1 MLLEPG
7 RGIRAGRID
16 LAALFMNLVDS
27 HLHQF
32 RCNAL
37 APEIIV
43 YIGVVDRVDTGCVL
57 RKGDLCKDLSVFIFP
72 FDAVGESD
80 IIAHIFLSLQ
90 ELFIIDRT
98 APADKFRTAAGTDD
112 RCLSDLF
119 EGNTKGNDHRA
130 DMHPDQGSAD
140 INAG

>member
-1 MLLEPG
+1 MLLEPLG
-7 RGIRAGRID
+7 SVGAGCPD
-16 LAALFMNLVDS
+16 CAALFADLIDS

-32 RCNAL
+32 RGNAL
-37 APEIIV
+37 APEIII
-43 YIGVVDRVDTGCVL
+43 YIGVVDRVDTGCVF
-57 RKGDLCKDLSVFIFP
+57 RKSDLCKDLSVFIFP

-119 EGNTKGNDHRA
+119 EGNTKWNDHGA